1 MQNYPAEELVPHSG
15 DMALLDEVV
24 GVGEEILTATV
35 RVREDGIFDRDG
47 RVPAYVG
54 IEYMAQ
60 AVAAFSGYWAK
71 QVGEEVRLGFLLGTR
86 KFLSNI
92 DSFRCGDQLTVDVE
106 RLLQAENGMATFE
119 CRISGEG
126 VEQSARL
133 NVFQPE
139 NIEEYLKG
147 KK

>member
-1 MQNYPAEELVPHSG
+1 MQYYPAEELVPHSG
-15 DMALLDEVV
+15 DMVLLDEVV
-24 GVGEEILTATV
+24 GVGEETLTATL

-86 KFLSNI
+86 KFFSSI
-92 DSFRCGDQLTVDVE
+92 DSFRCGDQLSIDVE

>member
-24 GVGEEILTATV
+24 GVGEETLTATL
-35 RVREDGIFDRDG
+35 RVRKDGIFDREG